1 MLCLLLCYFFFFYQ
15 KTSYDL
21 RISDWSSDVCS
32 SDLALTVLIAL
43 AVAVRLVRPVNEL
56 VGAALRVS
64 EGDLAVRVPEPRTRD
79 EVGSLGTAFNV
90 MTARLE
96 TQTTALESRR
106 ALIAIGR
113 ASCRERV
120 CQYV

>member
-1 MLCLLLCYFFFFYQ
+1 MLFRVWFAVAVL
-15 KTSYDL
+15 
-21 RISDWSSDVCS
+21 II
-32 SDLALTVLIAL
+32 ALTVWIAL
-43 AVAVRLVRPVNEL
+43 AVADRLVRPVNEL

-106 ALIAIGR
+106 ALIEAVLSGR
-113 ASCRERV
+113 TAGGAPLDSDRTLQLAHTPREHF
-120 CQYV
+120 